1 LHVICGKIIVTSIEN
16 AFLTIVP
23 INLWAAGENLPQI
36 KRVIA
41 VTVDKVMRE
50 PTLVANRPCLL

>member
-1 LHVICGKIIVTSIEN
+1 MICGKIIVTSIEN

-50 PTLVANRPCLL
+50 PTLDEAMANLFM